1 MRGEWDLQEA
11 GEKAG
16 TVCGHHCV
24 LGHMCMLMS

>member
-11 GEKAG
+11 REKAG
-16 TVCGHHCV
+16 TACGHHCV